1 MRFKI
6 KKMKKVILLLPIIF
20 LFFST
25 LCTAQYESMMGAIFD
40 DKEAAASEAAL
51 LDLSLGTRGEV
62 VTTAHSLKPY
72 APTPRKQNAGTCV
85 GYALSNAVSI
95 MFATRDSLVDKAD
108 INANVLSALYIYNQ
122 IQRRGCDIGARITD
136 AMALVKNQGGCTAK
150 LFPDTDKN
158 CQKLPDDALK
168 LKALDNRIK
177 DYISI
182 FPRNETDEEKVALTK
197 KQLLEGRAVVIGM
210 NITQSFFLVKPGDRY
225 IDINKASP
233 DAVGGHAMCIVGYD
247 DHREAFEI
255 MNSWGKDW
263 GNEGFIWMKY
273 DDFAKYVKYGYAPI
287 IDELASDQIDN
298 NITMKG
304 EFAFRYPAGFDE
316 NSDSPMFKE
325 MTPTLEGN
333 NYVIADWKVRDV
345 YQLLGRG
352 MTKYSYTYVFS
363 IDAENKAELHFPRT
377 IKTQRTAKN
386 DPGMDA
392 ADEVPIRKKPLNM
405 HTDDFM
411 IIPGEF
417 TALQAVHKGTD
428 NIFVIYSHEEIPDIQ
443 KRMERV
449 QAAQGKDINKRLKK
463 GFDDIFIPRKNIK
476 YSKQEMS
483 FTATSD
489 KGIAV
494 PIVLEIV
501 AN

>member
-1 MRFKI
+1 
-6 KKMKKVILLLPIIF
+6 MKKIIVLLSIIF

-25 LCTAQYESMMGAIFD
+25 FCMAQYESMMGAIFD
-40 DKEAAASEAAL
+40 AQEAAASEAAL

-62 VTTAHSLKPY
+62 VTTAHSLKQY
-72 APTPRKQNAGTCV
+72 ASTPRKQNAGTCV
-85 GYALSNAVSI
+85 GYSLSNAVSI
-95 MFATRDSLVDKAD
+95 MFAMRDSLVEQAD
-108 INANVLSALYIYNQ
+108 IDARVLSALYIYNQ
-122 IQRRGCDIGARITD
+122 IQRKGCDIGARITD
-136 AMALVKNQGGCTAK
+136 AMKLVKYEGGCTAK
-150 LFPDTDKN
+150 VFPDTDKN
-158 CQKLPDDALK
+158 CEKLPDEVMK
-168 LKALDNRIK
+168 LKALDHRIK
-177 DYISI
+177 DYISV
-182 FPRNETDEEKVALTK
+182 FPDDKTGAEKVALIK
-197 KQLLEGRAVVIGM
+197 KQLLEGRPIVIGM
-210 NITQSFFLVKPGDRY
+210 NIPQSFFLVKPGDRY
-225 IDINKASP
+225 IDVSKAGTDP
-233 DAVGGHAMCIVGYD
+233 VGGHAMCIVGYD

-263 GNEGFIWMKY
+263 GNGGFIWIKY
-273 DDFAKYVKYGYAPI
+273 EDFAEYVKYGYAPI
-287 IDELASDQIDN
+287 IDELAADQIDN

-325 MTPTLEGN
+325 MTPALSGN
-333 NYVIADWKVRDV
+333 KYVISDWKVRDV

-363 IDAENKAELHFPRT
+363 IDAKNKAELHFPRT
-377 IKTQRTAKN
+377 VKTQRTAKN

-392 ADEVPIRKKPLNM
+392 ADEVPLLKNPINT
-405 HTDDFM
+405 HADDFM

-417 TALQAVHKGTD
+417 TALQAVYKGTD
-428 NIFVIYSHEEIPDIQ
+428 NVFVIYSHEEIPDIQ

-463 GFDDIFIPRKNIK
+463 GFDDILIPQRAIK

-494 PIVLEIV
+494 PIVLEII